1 MSITKSDIDGGI
13 DIISREISPLKFKA
27 MANLAAAIAVLSGS
41 LLTATQVEAA
51 FNIPTAQVDPITG
64 VAKPEPSPL
73 CINGQCA
80 DEFTAKMLMFEEF
93 GTKDASGMN
102 SAQLTPAVLP
112 PVSDCQSMPEGAA
125 LDAFLN
131 EDINSIPGRVVDET
145 LPNPWQAKINDC
157 LGATTATVAE
167 GRPGGEWF
175 AHQRFDEFPTQRYFQ
190 SAQTGARDNG
200 GLRNKYQMHNY
211 AKGEFGPNGLYY
223 RVGTD
228 GKPGTTG
235 LQIKIHPNL
244 PVQEPNSVWT
254 FDGTLPPKLLM
265 ARYGEPL
272 IFRHYN
278 ALPIDITANNG
289 FGRHTITT
297 HEHNGHNPAESD
309 GFAHAYSYPGQFYDY
324 HWPMVLAGHDTINKG
339 ALDPKTGAPDGS
351 GGIIKV
357 PGDWHETMSTHWF
370 HDHMLDYTAQNVYKG
385 NAAMMNYYSAIDN
398 GREPVNLSEATNGQK
413 STADSIKPAYACH
426 YANPNNV
433 SLCLPSG
440 SGLDWGNRDYDV
452 NLVVADKAWDANG
465 QLKFNIF
472 NLDGFLGDRITVNW
486 EYKPYLDVRP
496 RRYRFRILD
505 GSVSR
510 DFKIAVVKET
520 TSAISGAKSYTKIPY
535 YMVANDGNIMQHA
548 VPFPNAQSLDA
559 LPEIAIGERYDI
571 VVDFAGMAKGTKL
584 YLVNVMEHN
593 DGKGPSN
600 IIPLVDVLG
609 IVNGV
614 TTKKP
619 YTADGIKG
627 DPGIGK
633 FLEFRVGDPAT
644 QKSGAVT
651 ASNPALVDYSMN
663 PADYQETVSKTTIA
677 IDPKTKKTVT
687 TTLAVPGKQM
697 IPLNKPTAI
706 ELKNAVHRTFE
717 FGRSNGTDLVPWTIK
732 TDNSS
737 GGGLGADEHRVSAA
751 PVQGAV
757 EIWHITDGGLGWTHP
772 VHAHFEEGQILKRG
786 GVAPPIWEKY
796 ARKDLYRVGPMVDS
810 THSVDIAIRFR
821 DFAGTYVEHCHNTQ
835 HEDHAMLLRWDL
847 ELPGQTMAIPTP
859 MPDWNGVAYEPS
871 IYLPTAKT
879 GDVIAKSKFVL
890 PR

>member
-1 MSITKSDIDGGI
+1 
-13 DIISREISPLKFKA
+13 
-27 MANLAAAIAVLSGS
+27 
-41 LLTATQVEAA
+41 
-51 FNIPTAQVDPITG
+51 
-64 VAKPEPSPL
+64 
-73 CINGQCA
+73 
-80 DEFTAKMLMFEEF
+80 
-93 GTKDASGMN
+93 
-102 SAQLTPAVLP
+102 
-112 PVSDCQSMPEGAA
+112 
-125 LDAFLN
+125 
-131 EDINSIPGRVVDET
+131 
-145 LPNPWQAKINDC
+145 
-157 LGATTATVAE
+157 
-167 GRPGGEWF
+167 
-175 AHQRFDEFPTQRYFQ
+175 
-190 SAQTGARDNG
+190 
-200 GLRNKYQMHNY
+200 
-211 AKGEFGPNGLYY
+211 
-223 RVGTD
+223 
-228 GKPGTTG
+228 
-235 LQIKIHPNL
+235 
-244 PVQEPNSVWT
+244 
-254 FDGTLPPKLLM
+254 
-265 ARYGEPL
+265 
-272 IFRHYN
+272 
-278 ALPIDITANNG
+278 
-289 FGRHTITT
+289 
-297 HEHNGHNPAESD
+297 
-309 GFAHAYSYPGQFYDY
+309 
-324 HWPMVLAGHDTINKG
+324 
-339 ALDPKTGAPDGS
+339 
-351 GGIIKV
+351 
-357 PGDWHETMSTHWF
+357 
-370 HDHMLDYTAQNVYKG
+370 MLDFTAQNVYKG
-385 NAAMMNYYSAIDN
+385 NAAAMNYYSAIDR
-398 GREPVNLSEATNGQK
+398 GREPADTFEASNTIK
-413 STADSIKPAYACH
+413 SVGDSPKPGYACH
-426 YANPNNV
+426 YANPGNAN
-433 SLCLPSG
+433 LCLPSG

-644 QKSGAVT
+644 QKGGAVT